1 MINRIFITIMIL
13 TSHATIKP
21 VASQWTTAADAL
33 VISTTAGHSVNRN
46 ILIAAIMILIRLL
59 KYLLISIQTTPFFCL
74 CLFWPGSRLSHVSF
88 IFLVFFLLYRVFQ
101 SSFTEITGK

>member
-21 VASQWTTAADAL
+21 VAIQWTTADTL

-59 KYLLISIQTTPFFCL
+59 KYLLISIQTTPFF
-74 CLFWPGSRLSHVSF
+74 LFL
-88 IFLVFFLLYRVFQ
+88 FFLTRK
-101 SSFTEITGK
+101 SI